1 MTTDGREGGRR
12 QARSTEVAPH
22 PVRGGIAEAWP
33 VGLGLIPLGLAF
45 GVLVTQTGFEW
56 WWTPVFSVLVYAGSM
71 EFLAVGLVMAH
82 TGLLGSAVTA
92 FMVNFRHIFY
102 GLTFP
107 RDVIR
112 GWVGR
117 AYSTYALTDESYAI
131 ASARPPGAPPLT
143 GARLLTIQVFCQLLW
158 VVPGIV
164 GALAGRTLPEGLVGF
179 EFALTALFTVLAMDA
194 FRVNRDWSLP
204 LSALAC
210 VGVGWLVNP
219 GQMLVIGLILYFGLL
234 LARVWSPRL
243 DRAMRW
249 VGAVSLDDADRG
261 ASGRLAADG
270 RESGGAGTG
279 GPESGGA
286 ESGGLESGDRG
297 EES

>member
-1 MTTDGREGGRR
+1 MTTDGSPAPGSSAPGSS
-12 QARSTEVAPH
+12 APADPH
-22 PVRGGIAEAWP
+22 PIRGGIVEAWP

-56 WWTPVFSVLVYAGSM
+56 WWTPLFSIIVYAGSM
-71 EFLAVGLVMAH
+71 EFLAIGLVMAH

-107 RDVIR
+107 RDVIGAKPGGSRILR
-112 GWVGR
+112 GLGR

-131 ASARPPGAPPLT
+131 ASARPAGAPPLT
-143 GARLLTIQVFCQLLW
+143 GARLLSIQVFCQFMW
-158 VVPGIV
+158 VISGIV
-164 GALAGRTLPEGLVGF
+164 GALSGRALPEGLVGF
-179 EFALTALFTVLAMDA
+179 EFALTALFTVLAIDA

-204 LSALAC
+204 ASAVAC

-219 GQMLVIGLILYFGLL
+219 GQMLVIGLVLYFAVL

-243 DRAMRW
+243 DAALTWRSGT
-249 VGAVSLDDADRG
+249 VPLDDAHLPATDPRTE
-261 ASGRLAADG
+261 A
-270 RESGGAGTG
+270 
-279 GPESGGA
+279 P
-286 ESGGLESGDRG
+286 
-297 EES
+297 